1 MYYHKRFQQQEE
13 KKVKK
18 FELRGRFSFLY
29 VGNGNF
35 VYTIPGR
42 SYPKVGRVDLSDI
55 SVKRI
60 GLIFSLV
67 SMVFIVFFLFFTKS
81 GGATTNNKVSI
92 LSKGSEE
99 NFNLSDDFDL
109 KNLDP
114 QEIERRSEQLKNKL
128 IQDDKDSHNNTN
140 KAKVIKYTV
149 KNGDS
154 LNSIAN
160 KFKVPVK
167 FILKEN
173 GLKINDYIYAGQVLN
188 IPNRPGIFYS
198 VKKGDRLAL
207 IAEKYQVPISDIL
220 ADNEDIE
227 SDGILQVGK
236 KIFLPNAVIPE
247 PPPVWVLP
255 AYGKLT
261 SFFGYR
267 KHPIFEYI
275 QFHSGID
282 IGIHY
287 QPVMAARDGVV
298 HYVGY
303 MGGYG
308 LTIIINHGKDYKT
321 LYAHLSKANV
331 KQGQFVKAGTKIG
344 ISGNTGFSTGPHLHF
359 EVLYKGTPVNPLKI
373 FKFK

>member
-18 FELRGRFSFLY
+18 FELKGRFSFLY
-29 VGNGNF
+29 VGNGNV
-35 VYTIPGR
+35 VYTIPGKN
-42 SYPKVGRVDLSDI
+42 YPKIGRIDLSDI
-55 SVKRI
+55 GLKRI
-60 GLIFSLV
+60 GIAFSLITF
-67 SMVFIVFFLFFTKS
+67 VFFIFFLFFTKS
-81 GGATTNNKVSI
+81 GGATTNNVSYS
-92 LSKGSEE
+92 SKDNSNLNSEH
-99 NFNLSDDFDL
+99 DIDL

-128 IQDDKDSHNNTN
+128 LQEDKDSQNETN
-140 KAKVIKYTV
+140 KAKIIKYTV

-173 GLKINDYIYAGQVLN
+173 GLKVNDYIYNGQVLN

-198 VKKGDRLAL
+198 IKKGDRLSL
-207 IAEKYQVPISDIL
+207 IAEKYQVSINDII
-220 ADNEDIE
+220 ADNDDLEV
-227 SDGILQVGK
+227 DGILQVGK
-236 KIFLPNAVIPE
+236 KVFLPNAVIPE
-247 PPPVWVLP
+247 PPPIWVLP

-267 KHPIFEYI
+267 KHPIFGYT
-275 QFHSGID
+275 QFHGGID
-282 IGIHY
+282 ISLHY

-298 HYVGY
+298 HYAGY

-308 LTIIINHGKDYKT
+308 LAIILNHGKDYKT
-321 LYAHLSKANV
+321 LYAHLSKINV
-331 KQGQFVKAGTKIG
+331 RQGQFVKAGTKIA

-359 EVLYKGTPVNPLKI
+359 EVLYKGTPVNPLKF